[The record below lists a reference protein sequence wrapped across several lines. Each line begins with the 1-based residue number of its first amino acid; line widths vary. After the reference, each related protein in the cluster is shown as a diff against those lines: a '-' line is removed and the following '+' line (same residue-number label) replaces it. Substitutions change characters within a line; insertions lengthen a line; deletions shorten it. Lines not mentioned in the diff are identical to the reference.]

1 MGSPV
6 SFPAS
11 GFNGVCAV
19 RHGRLD
25 SARRT
30 KPSSRTNPRP
40 MLKKLLGSMRPPK
53 GASAV
58 EENDAGAR
66 LLAANRK
73 QEALASFERA
83 VAADSAFAPAW
94 ANFGVTLW
102 QLRRGDEAVAKF
114 RRALE
119 LDPEN
124 ADIRV
129 NLGEGLALNGDY
141 GQAIEVLDDALRR
154 NPADTRA
161 HAAIIR
167 PLLEVCAWDAVE
179 RETRLLVKAWQRDP
193 GGEWL
198 KRFQAHTT
206 LFLRL
211 PPALQRDIA
220 VRNARAIAERARQL
234 PKPPVT
240 PEPAAGRRLRIGYVS
255 GDFRDHATAHL
266 TAGLFERHDRDRFEV
281 FGYSFGRDD
290 GSDYRKRIASAFDHF
305 VDAQDEP
312 LHDTAGR
319 IARDGINV
327 LVDLMGYT
335 GRARPEIFAMR
346 PASVQVCYLG
356 YPTTTGAEFIDY
368 FIGDRITIPD
378 DDRQWFTERV
388 VRLPES
394 YQVNDDRQT
403 IAEGVP
409 ERASEGLPAGAFVF
423 CSFNRHLKIER
434 PVFEIWMR
442 VLDAVPGSVLWL
454 LAGAGERT
462 LRDAAA
468 AQGIDPNRLMFAPHA
483 RKPSHLARHRL
494 ADLFLDTQHVNAHTT
509 ASDALWA
516 GLPVLTCMGDT
527 FPGRVAGSLLRAAGL
542 PELVTASLAEYEA
555 LALRLATTPALLA
568 GHRARLAAQRST
580 CALFDTD
587 RFRRHIET
595 AFVEMRARQRRGEPA
610 AAFSVAAMP

>member
-73 QEALASFERA
+73 QDALASFERA
-83 VAADSAFAPAW
+83 VAADPAFAPAW
-94 ANFGVTLW
+94 ANLGVTLW

-119 LDPEN
+119 LEPEN

-129 NLGEGLALNGDY
+129 NLGEALALNGEY
-141 GQAIEVLDDALRR
+141 GQAIEVLEDALRR

-167 PLLEVCAWDAVE
+167 PLLEVCAWNAVE

-312 LHDTAGR
+312 LHETARR
-319 IARDGINV
+319 IARDGIHV

-335 GRARPEIFAMR
+335 GRARPEIFATR
-346 PASVQVCYLG
+346 PAPVQVCYLG

-394 YQVNDDRQT
+394 YQVNDDRQP

-468 AQGIDPNRLMFAPHA
+468 AQGIDPNRLVFAPHA

-516 GLPVLTCMGDT
+516 GLPLLTVTGQG
-527 FPGRVAGSLLRAAGL
+527 FSARVAASLLHAVGL
-542 PELVTASLAEYEA
+542 ADLVTETLEDYERKAIELARSPE
-555 LALRLATTPALLA
+555 
-568 GHRARLAAQRST
+568 RLAALRTRLASNRT
-580 CALFDTD
+580 NAPLFDTAA
-587 RFRRHIET
+587 T
-595 AFVEMRARQRRGEPA
+595 TRALERAYERMWATA
-610 AAFSVAAMP
+610 AAGRVPEAFDVD

>member
-1 MGSPV
+1 
-6 SFPAS
+6 
-11 GFNGVCAV
+11 
-19 RHGRLD
+19 
-25 SARRT
+25 
-30 KPSSRTNPRP
+30 

-83 VAADSAFAPAW
+83 VAADPAFAPAW
-94 ANFGVTLW
+94 ANLGVTLW

-141 GQAIEVLDDALRR
+141 AEAIAVLEEALRR

-161 HAAIIR
+161 HAAIVR
-167 PLLEVCAWDAVE
+167 PLLEICAWDAVE

-193 GGEWL
+193 CGDWL

-211 PPALQRDIA
+211 PPALQREIA

-234 PKPPVT
+234 PTPPAPAT
-240 PEPAAGRRLRIGYVS
+240 PVARGRLRVGYVS

-290 GSDYRKRIASAFDHF
+290 GSAYRKRIASAFDRF

-312 LHDTAGR
+312 LHETAGR
-319 IARDGINV
+319 IAGDGIHV

-346 PASVQVCYLG
+346 PAPVQVCYLG
-356 YPTTTGAEFIDY
+356 YPTTTGADFIDY

-378 DDRQWFTERV
+378 DDRQWFTECV
-388 VRLPES
+388 VRLPGS
-394 YQVNDDRQT
+394 YQVNDDRQP
-403 IAEGVP
+403 IAEGAP
-409 ERASEGLPAGAFVF
+409 TRASEGLPDDAFVF

-434 PVFEIWMR
+434 PVFDAWMR
-442 VLDAVPGSVLWL
+442 ILRAVPGSVLWL

-462 LRDAAA
+462 LREAAA
-468 AQGIDPNRLMFAPHA
+468 SHGVDPARLVFARHA
-483 RKPSHLARHRL
+483 GKPAHLARHRL

-516 GLPVLTCMGDT
+516 GLPLLTVTGQG
-527 FPGRVAGSLLRAAGL
+527 FSARVAASLLHAIGFQ
-542 PELVTASLAEYEA
+542 ELVTDRLEEYERKA
-555 LALRLATTPALLA
+555 IELARTPGLLA
-568 GHRARLAAQRST
+568 DLRARLADNRKSAP
-580 CALFDTD
+580 LFDTT
-587 RFRRHIET
+587 RTTRALERAYERMWAFASAGRRPE
-595 AFVEMRARQRRGEPA
+595 AFDVD
-610 AAFSVAAMP
+610 